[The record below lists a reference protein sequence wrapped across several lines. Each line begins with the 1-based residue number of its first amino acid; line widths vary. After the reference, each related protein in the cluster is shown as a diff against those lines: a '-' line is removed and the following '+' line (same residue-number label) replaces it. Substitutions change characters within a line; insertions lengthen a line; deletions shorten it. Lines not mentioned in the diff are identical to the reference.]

1 METSLNI
8 YEKLNIVQTSLK
20 VEKGHKNNFGNYNY
34 RNLADIFEGLKPLLN
49 ENGCHVTVSDE
60 IVTMNGMNYIKAT
73 ATFSDGNDYISA
85 IGWAREPVQKK
96 GMDESQITGAASSY
110 ARKYACNGLFAIDDT
125 KDADSMDNRNHT
137 IPNYNTLK
145 GNTNG
150 EVKTVPDNILKLQEL
165 SRSPEFKGMKKSNKT
180 IQKLVYEWLE
190 KSDRTETEI
199 NKKYIELYDLREGLR
214 NKNKEKEAA

>member
-1 METSLNI
+1 MSKTLTVF
-8 YEKLNIVQTSLK
+8 EKLNIVQTGLK

-73 ATFSDGNDYISA
+73 ATFSDGNDSISA
-85 IGWAREPVQKK
+85 TGWAREPVQKK
-96 GMDESQITGAASSY
+96 GMDDSQITGATSSY

-125 KDADSMDNRNHT
+125 KDADGMDNRNHR
-137 IPNYNTLK
+137 IPNYEELQ

-150 EVKTVPDNILKLQEL
+150 EVKSRSDNEVKLKAL
-165 SRSPEFKGMKKSNKT
+165 SRDPKFKGVKKDGKSLQT
-180 IQKLVYEWLE
+180 LVNNWLAKQE
-190 KSDRTETEI
+190 RTEAEI
-199 NKKYIELYDLREGLR
+199 TAKYIELSDLKEGI
-214 NKNKEKEAA
+214 KNKQKEAA

>member
-1 METSLNI
+1 MSKTLTVF
-8 YEKLNIVQTSLK
+8 EKLNIVQTGLK

-73 ATFSDGNDYISA
+73 ATFSDGNDSISA
-85 IGWAREPVQKK
+85 TGWAREPVQKK
-96 GMDESQITGAASSY
+96 GMDDRQITGATSSY

-125 KDADSMDNRNHT
+125 KDADGMDNRNHK
-137 IPNYNTLK
+137 IPNYEELQ

-150 EVKTVPDNILKLQEL
+150 EVKSRSDNEVKLKAL
-165 SRSPEFKGMKKSNKT
+165 SRDPNFKGVKKDGKSVQT
-180 IQKLVYEWLE
+180 LVNNWLAKQE
-190 KSDRTETEI
+190 RTETEI
-199 NKKYIELYDLREGLR
+199 TAKYIELSDLKEGII
-214 NKNKEKEAA
+214 NKQKEAA

>member
-1 METSLNI
+1 MSKTLTVF
-8 YEKLNIVQTSLK
+8 EKLNIVQTGLK

-73 ATFSDGNDYISA
+73 ATFSDGNDSISA
-85 IGWAREPVQKK
+85 TGWAREPVQKK
-96 GMDESQITGAASSY
+96 GMDDSQITGATSSY

-125 KDADSMDNRNHT
+125 KDADSMDNRNHK
-137 IPNYNTLK
+137 IPNYNELK

-150 EVKTVPDNILKLQEL
+150 EVK
-165 SRSPEFKGMKKSNKT
+165 SRSDNEVKLIKLSNDVLFKGMKKDGKK
-180 IQKLVYEWLE
+180 IQVVVNDWL
-190 KSDRTETEI
+190 KRKKRTEAEI
-199 NKKYIELYDLREGLR
+199 LKKYIQLSDLREGIKN
-214 NKNKEKEAA
+214 NKQKEAA

>member
-1 METSLNI
+1 MSKTLTVF
-8 YEKLNIVQTSLK
+8 EKLNIVQTGLK

-73 ATFSDGNDYISA
+73 ATFSDGNDSISA
-85 IGWAREPVQKK
+85 TGWAREPVQKK
-96 GMDESQITGAASSY
+96 GMDDSQITGATSSY

-125 KDADSMDNRNHT
+125 KDADSMDNRNHK
-137 IPNYNTLK
+137 IPNYEELQ

-150 EVKTVPDNILKLQEL
+150 EVKTRSDNEVKLKAL
-165 SRSPEFKGMKKSNKT
+165 SRDPKFKGVKKDGKSLQTLVNNWLAK
-180 IQKLVYEWLE
+180 QK
-190 KSDRTETEI
+190 RTEAEI
-199 NKKYIELYDLREGLR
+199 TAKYIELSDLKEGII
-214 NKNKEKEAA
+214 NKQKEAE

>member
-1 METSLNI
+1 MSKTLTVF
-8 YEKLNIVQTSLK
+8 EKLNIVQTGLK

-73 ATFSDGNDYISA
+73 ATFSDGNDSISA
-85 IGWAREPVQKK
+85 TGWAREPVQKK
-96 GMDESQITGAASSY
+96 GMDDSQITGATSSY

-125 KDADSMDNRNHT
+125 KDADSMDNRNHK
-137 IPNYNTLK
+137 IPNYEELQ

-150 EVKTVPDNILKLQEL
+150 EVKTRSDNEVKLKAL
-165 SRSPEFKGMKKSNKT
+165 SRDPKFKGVKKDGKSLQT
-180 IQKLVYEWLE
+180 LVNNWLAKQE
-190 KSDRTETEI
+190 RTEAEI
-199 NKKYIELYDLREGLR
+199 TAKYIELSDLKEGII
-214 NKNKEKEAA
+214 NKQKEAA

>member
-1 METSLNI
+1 MSKTLTVF
-8 YEKLNIVQTSLK
+8 EKLNIVQTGLK

-73 ATFSDGNDYISA
+73 ATFSDGNDSISA
-85 IGWAREPVQKK
+85 TGWAREPVQKK
-96 GMDESQITGAASSY
+96 GMDDSQITGATSSY

-125 KDADSMDNRNHT
+125 KDADGMDNRNHR
-137 IPNYNTLK
+137 IPNYEELQ

-150 EVKTVPDNILKLQEL
+150 EVKSRSDNEVKLKAL
-165 SRSPEFKGMKKSNKT
+165 SRDPNFKSVKKDGKSVQT
-180 IQKLVYEWLE
+180 LVNNWLAKQE
-190 KSDRTETEI
+190 RTETEI
-199 NKKYIELYDLREGLR
+199 TAKYIELSDLKEGII
-214 NKNKEKEAA
+214 NKQKEAA

>member
-1 METSLNI
+1 MSKTLTVF
-8 YEKLNIVQTSLK
+8 EKLNIVQTGLK

-73 ATFSDGNDYISA
+73 ATFSDGIDSISA
-85 IGWAREPVQKK
+85 TGWAREPVQKK
-96 GMDESQITGAASSY
+96 GMDDSQITGATSSY

-125 KDADSMDNRNHT
+125 KDADSMDNRNYK
-137 IPNYNTLK
+137 IPNYEELQ

-150 EVKTVPDNILKLQEL
+150 EVKTRSDNEVKLKAL
-165 SRSPEFKGMKKSNKT
+165 SRDP
-180 IQKLVYEWLE
+180 
-190 KSDRTETEI
+190 
-199 NKKYIELYDLREGLR
+199 
-214 NKNKEKEAA
+214 